1 MAKKGFIRPARGTD
15 PDTSAEAGKFVNEAH
30 CALALEIYRKHPEGL
45 AAYQVGIEMNLGQ
58 ESCWWHR
65 LSDLREAGYTEWV
78 YHDNGAPMRKVNPTT
93 NRSQRVAQITPLGRS
108 GVWPPNR
115 VAAEKKKSD

>member
-1 MAKKGFIRPARGTD
+1 MGKQGYTRPVRGSD
-15 PDTSAEAGKFVNEAH
+15 PETSVEASSRVNEAH
-30 CALALEIYRKHPEGL
+30 CALALDIYRKHPEGL
-45 AAYQVGIEMNLGQ
+45 AAYQVGIEMNLGP

-65 LSDLREAGYTEWV
+65 LSDLREAGYVEWM

-93 NRSQRVAQITPLGRS
+93 GRSQRVARITPLGRS

-115 VAAEKKKSD
+115 IAAKKKKA